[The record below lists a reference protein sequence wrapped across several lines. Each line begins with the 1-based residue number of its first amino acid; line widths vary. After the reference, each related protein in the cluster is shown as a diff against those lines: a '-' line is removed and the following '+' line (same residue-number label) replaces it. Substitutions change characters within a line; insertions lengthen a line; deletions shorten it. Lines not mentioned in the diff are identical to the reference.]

1 VGSIV
6 PGPTMMLGVS
16 TLSDGEQ
23 RVVAAGVSP
32 LSAN

>member
-1 VGSIV
+1 
-6 PGPTMMLGVS
+6 MMLGVS